1 MTIGFIFALAG
12 TVMVF
17 VLTAQ
22 VATYSQPQGSRRRDE
37 GILRE
42 VIGGFVVGASMPAIV
57 ILSVFLLFGELS

>member
-1 MTIGFIFALAG
+1 MTIGLIFALAG

-42 VIGGFVVGASMPAIV
+42 MIVG
-57 ILSVFLLFGELS
+57 LSSALRCLRSSFCLSFCSSAN